1 MSDVDTER
9 DLFSDDPLVAD
20 SEAIEIETVGS
31 TRPAIVVAR
40 RVALVLFALSIG
52 SLIFDR
58 LFLPIIHDRSSTM
71 LEERLVSDLKNGI
84 APVSNPI
91 AVGTPLGLV
100 EVPGRN
106 IRAIVVEGTSAREL
120 AKATGH
126 LIGSALPGQPGVAAV
141 LGRSSNYGAEFANL
155 DRVEVGDEILAT
167 TGQGTHTYEVI
178 DITRRSAN
186 DMAAF
191 LGEGHMLILSTVVGD
206 SDRLVVRAS
215 LSSPVF
221 AGGEPA
227 VHSTSSAE
235 LGLEGDSSA
244 WAVIARWLMLAALV
258 ALVFPLVVR
267 QVGRRVAWMIAAP
280 LCMWIAVEVW
290 MALSLTGPS
299 AL

>member
-1 MSDVDTER
+1 V
-9 DLFSDDPLVAD
+9 
-20 SEAIEIETVGS
+20 
-31 TRPAIVVAR
+31 
-40 RVALVLFALSIG
+40 
-52 SLIFDR
+52 
-58 LFLPIIHDRSSTM
+58 
-71 LEERLVSDLKNGI
+71 

-106 IRAIVVEGTSAREL
+106 IRAIVVEGTTAREL

-126 LIGSALPGQPGVAAV
+126 LIGSSLPGQPGVAAV

-167 TGQGTHTYEVI
+167 TGQGTHSYEVI

-191 LGEGHMLILSTVVGD
+191 QGEGHMLILSTVVGD

-215 LSSPVF
+215 LKSPVF

-244 WAVIARWLMLAALV
+244 WSVIARWLMLAALV
-258 ALVFPLVVR
+258 ALVFPIIVR
-267 QVGRRVAWMIAAP
+267 QVGKRVAWMIVAP

-290 MALSLTGPS
+290 TALSLTGPG
-299 AL
+299 AF